1 MTFVEG
7 FVIVN
12 VTEAVYLDNF
22 KETALF
28 FRINWTD
35 LMKKINIALIGC
47 GFLGQRHLKTL
58 HALRSKANIVAI
70 CDHHLDN
77 VRNLAR
83 QYHVPHVE
91 DYRKI
96 TASLDAVSICTP
108 TLSHAEIGL
117 HFLNKG
123 VHAFIEKPISVSLQ
137 EADSLIAA
145 AQQNKMK
152 LQIGHVERFNSA
164 FTTIEPIAQDPLFI
178 ECHRLN
184 LFPNRSLDIGV
195 VMDVMIHDIDIILGL
210 VKAPLKEIQGVGINV
225 LTEKEDIANARLTF
239 ANGCVCNVTAS
250 RISPEVT
257 RKIRV
262 FTKNAYISLDYAKQ
276 EASIYSKDARG
287 IHKRNIP
294 IEKEEPLKKELEHF
308 IDCVRDGQT
317 PKVSGIE
324 GRDALKVALEITRKI
339 WEHRQS
345 LL

>member
-1 MTFVEG
+1 M
-7 FVIVN
+7 N
-12 VTEAVYLDNF
+12 
-22 KETALF
+22 
-28 FRINWTD
+28 
-35 LMKKINIALIGC
+35 KINIGLIGC

-58 HALRSKANIVAI
+58 YALKNKVNITVI
-70 CDHHLDN
+70 CDHLLEHAQA
-77 VRNLAR
+77 VGR
-83 QYHVPHVE
+83 QYRVPAVQ

-96 TASLDAVSICTP
+96 TDQIDAVSICTP
-108 TLSHAEIGL
+108 TITHAQIASF
-117 HFLNKG
+117 FLNKG
-123 VHAFIEKPISVSLQ
+123 VHTFVEKPITYSLQ
-137 EADSLIAA
+137 EADELINLAN
-145 AQQNKMK
+145 QKNLK

-164 FTTIEPIAQDPLFI
+164 FSAIEPIVQNPLFI

-195 VMDVMIHDIDIILGL
+195 VMDLMIHDIDIILGL
-210 VKAPLKEIQGVGINV
+210 VKSPIKDIQAVGVNV
-225 LTEKEDIANARLTF
+225 LTDKEDIANARLTF

-276 EASIYSKDARG
+276 EANIYTKDERG

-308 IDCVRDGQT
+308 IDCVRDNLR
-317 PKVSGIE
+317 PKVSGPE
-324 GRDALKVALEITRKI
+324 GREALKVALEITQKI

-345 LL
+345 IL